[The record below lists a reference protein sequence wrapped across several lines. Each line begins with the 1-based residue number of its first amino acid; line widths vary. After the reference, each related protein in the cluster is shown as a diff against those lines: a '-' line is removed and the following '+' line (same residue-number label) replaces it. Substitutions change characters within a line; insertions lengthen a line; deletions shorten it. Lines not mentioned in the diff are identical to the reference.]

1 MELRRAFLFD
11 LMKDTVVNPP
21 KGVSRLLAL
30 NPPLQARWIGLGIVM
45 ALSAVLA
52 TLSQMMLA
60 VATDD
65 QITVA
70 PAPVAMVL
78 VQGILLVYGAW
89 AMAFFGR
96 RFGGTGQFADAL
108 LLVVWMEF
116 VLIIGQAVQL
126 VLMVLFP
133 LSALVLTIALVGLMF
148 WLLVRFTAALHGFT
162 NLALVA
168 FGVLVVFVG
177 SALIF
182 GVVLISIGV
191 MPAPVT

>member
-21 KGVSRLLAL
+21 KGVARLLAL

>member
-148 WLLVRFTAALHGFT
+148 WLLVRFTAALHGLT

>member
-1 MELRRAFLFD
+1 MELRKAD
-11 LMKDTVVNPP
+11 LADLVKDTVINPP
-21 KGVSRLLAL
+21 KGVARLLAL
-30 NPPLQARWIGLGIVM
+30 DLPLQARWIGLGIVM

-70 PAPVAMVL
+70 PAPIAMVL
-78 VQGILLVYGAW
+78 VQGVLLVYGAW
-89 AMAFFGR
+89 AMAFFGQ
-96 RFGGTGQFADAL
+96 RFGGTGRFSDAL

-116 VLIIGQAVQL
+116 VLIVGQTVQL

-168 FGVLVVFVG
+168 LGVLVVFVG
-177 SALIF
+177 SALFF
-182 GVVLISIGV
+182 GVLLISIGV
-191 MPAPVT
+191 MPTPVT

>member
-1 MELRRAFLFD
+1 
-11 LMKDTVVNPP
+11 
-21 KGVSRLLAL
+21 
-30 NPPLQARWIGLGIVM
+30 
-45 ALSAVLA
+45 
-52 TLSQMMLA
+52 
-60 VATDD
+60 
-65 QITVA
+65 
-70 PAPVAMVL
+70 
-78 VQGILLVYGAW
+78 
-89 AMAFFGR
+89 
-96 RFGGTGQFADAL
+96 
-108 LLVVWMEF
+108 MEF

>member
-21 KGVSRLLAL
+21 KGVARLLAL
-30 NPPLQARWIGLGIVM
+30 TPPLQARWIGLGIVM

-89 AMAFFGR
+89 AMAFS
-96 RFGGTGQFADAL
+96 DA
-108 LLVVWMEF
+108 V
-116 VLIIGQAVQL
+116 
-126 VLMVLFP
+126 
-133 LSALVLTIALVGLMF
+133 S
-148 WLLVRFTAALHGFT
+148 
-162 NLALVA
+162 VA
-168 FGVLVVFVG
+168 RG
-177 SALIF
+177 SLPMRCC
-182 GVVLISIGV
+182 L
-191 MPAPVT
+191 